1 MELHFLKST
10 WSDIIIL
17 KNGND
22 VAMIDTGFE
31 KQFETIKEY
40 LDKLGVRKIEFILLT
55 HFHRDHYGSIPN
67 IIKNYEVGKV
77 YFKAYSAL
85 DKTTANGLPADEKYR
100 LNEYNKF
107 VDMQKMIKENS
118 QLVKVEDINS
128 IEFSGYELKLFN
140 TRNSIEDIFNDKNYE
155 DSYHKI
161 LYSENQNSLAALLKI
176 NHINIFFGGDIF
188 DRKSN
193 HPNANYINYQIA
205 STINEE
211 IDIYKVPHHGTVH
224 CNSERALNIYKP
236 KIAIITNGEE
246 YLRKESTIYQDL
258 MKANKY
264 VKILLTENHNI
275 IIKVSDDGRI
285 SYEEC

>member
-40 LDKLGVRKIEFILLT
+40 LDKLGVRRIEFILLT

>member
-40 LDKLGVRKIEFILLT
+40 LDKLGVRRIEFILLT

-176 NHINIFFGGDIF
+176 NHINIFFGGDVF